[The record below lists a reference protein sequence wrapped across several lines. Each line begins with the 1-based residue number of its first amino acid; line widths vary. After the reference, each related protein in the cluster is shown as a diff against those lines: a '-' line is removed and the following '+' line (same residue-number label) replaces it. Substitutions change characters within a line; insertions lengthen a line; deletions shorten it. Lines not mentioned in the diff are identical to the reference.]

1 MSVNAFPQGNS
12 IIRGLFLVCSQTRF
26 ACEKCRVNSDVEFII
41 HLSFPGLSLF
51 TKSGDYMSI
60 EKIIVENEQ
69 ELEQMV
75 TKEISQIEKDLTLI
89 CNHVPINDKTRLDI
103 LCHDGNGQLVVVQL
117 DMNEDDSM
125 LIRGLQSLDYLN
137 KFKSF
142 LKATYNKHKI
152 DDTEK
157 PRLILIAPSF
167 SDPLR
172 HAVESMK
179 GMRIDLYEWEYLKL
193 GDHKGLRLQ
202 PIFAGKPNEKPRE
215 EDKPL
220 DKRREQ
226 KPTRKKEPAFPTD
239 AKEEPKNEPPKDEQP
254 KYSPPPLYP
263 EFEKPKDTTQ
273 RPPQEEQKKKLKL
286 F

>member
-1 MSVNAFPQGNS
+1 
-12 IIRGLFLVCSQTRF
+12 
-26 ACEKCRVNSDVEFII
+26 
-41 HLSFPGLSLF
+41 
-51 TKSGDYMSI
+51 MSI
-60 EKIIVENEQ
+60 EKIRVENEQ
-69 ELEQMV
+69 DLEQMV
-75 TKEISQIEKDLTLI
+75 TKEISQIENDLTLI
-89 CNHVPINDKTRLDI
+89 CNHVPINDKTVLDI
-103 LCHDGNGQLVVVQL
+103 LCHDENGQLVVVQL

-157 PRLILIAPSF
+157 PRLILVAPGF
-167 SDPLR
+167 SDTLR

-202 PIFAGKPNEKPRE
+202 PIFTWKPNERPRE
-215 EDKPL
+215 EEKSFDK
-220 DKRREQ
+220 KREQ
-226 KPTRKKEPAFPTD
+226 KSMKRKGSIFPTE
-239 AKEEPKNEPPKDEQP
+239 AKEEAEEEPPKEEHT
-254 KYSPPPLYP
+254 YSPPPPQL
-263 EFEKPKDTTQ
+263 ETEKPKDNPQ
-273 RPPQEEQKKKLKL
+273 SSPQEEQQKKKLRL